1 MEKKRSRR
9 PATAPPPPFLSP
21 SPLPSGK
28 RTQYTHTALIKID
41 GVETKDETE
50 FYLGKVRGAGGRGR
64 GDDVFLIEQKKR
76 SKPQR
81 SERFNPPFP
90 HPPTPTP

>member
-1 MEKKRSRR
+1 MRWRKNGAAD
-9 PATAPPPPFLSP
+9 PPPPPFPSP

-50 FYLGKVRGAGGRGR
+50 FYLGKVRGAGEGRE
-64 GDDVFLIEQKKR
+64 GDGMMF
-76 SKPQR
+76 
-81 SERFNPPFP
+81 F
-90 HPPTPTP
+90 